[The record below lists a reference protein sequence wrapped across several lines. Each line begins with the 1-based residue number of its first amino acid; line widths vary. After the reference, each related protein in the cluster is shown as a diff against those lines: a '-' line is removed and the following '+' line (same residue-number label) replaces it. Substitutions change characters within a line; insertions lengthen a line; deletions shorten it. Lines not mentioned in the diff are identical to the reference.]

1 MSIFRISCCAP
12 DRDASLSQERP
23 IADTVDRE
31 LEETIRSKFKEI
43 GLIYRAMELNQD
55 FEKFFSGER

>member
-1 MSIFRISCCAP
+1 MSILRLSATIP

-23 IADTVDRE
+23 IAAIVDHE
-31 LEETIRSKFKEI
+31 LEKTVRDKFKEI

-55 FEKFFSGER
+55 FEDFFSGQQ